1 MPYLIEISCY
11 SFNES
16 EESFQRFLTTFKEGT
31 KAHFNHLLLN
41 NFTGLLQSI
50 LDATREMKPNFFM
63 TLDSAV
69 SALDKGFQFLK

>member
-16 EESFQRFLTTFKEGT
+16 EESFQRFLAAFKEGT

-50 LDATREMKPNFFM
+50 LDATKEMRPNFFK
-63 TLDSAV
+63 TLDSAGT
-69 SALDKGFQFLK
+69 AIEKGFQFLR